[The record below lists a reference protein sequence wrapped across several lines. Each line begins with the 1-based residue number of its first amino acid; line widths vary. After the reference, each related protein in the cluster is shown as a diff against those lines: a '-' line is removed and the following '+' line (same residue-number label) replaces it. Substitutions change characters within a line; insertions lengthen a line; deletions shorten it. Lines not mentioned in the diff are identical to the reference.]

1 MQINVALDENNV
13 NQAKTIREAWYPNTT
28 VRQTRDAFIFNDALD
43 RFGGK
48 AEDLLQ
54 IIEKEDGKSTV
65 QRMLTIKADS
75 NERLKTIAASIE
87 KSIAATYR
95 AIISY
100 TIGSLGDVAIET
112 KEVKTEIG
120 ATQLVKEKVLLLEK
134 QLAACNQTMEEI
146 KKILEEE

>member
-48 AEDLLQ
+48 AEDLLP

-112 KEVKTEIG
+112 KEVK
-120 ATQLVKEKVLLLEK
+120 LK
-134 QLAACNQTMEEI
+134 
-146 KKILEEE
+146 

>member
-48 AEDLLQ
+48 AEDLVP
-54 IIEKEDGKSTV
+54 IIEEEDGKSTV

-100 TIGSLGDVAIET
+100 TIGSLGDIAIET

-120 ATQLVKEKVLLLEK
+120 ATQLIREKVLLLEK

>member
-48 AEDLLQ
+48 AEDLLP
-54 IIEKEDGKSTV
+54 IIEEDGKSTV
-65 QRMLTIKADS
+65 QRMLTIKS
-75 NERLKTIAASIE
+75 NSYERLKTIAASIE

-100 TIGSLGDVAIET
+100 TIGSLGDIAIET
-112 KEVKTEIG
+112 KEMKTEIG

-134 QLAACNQTMEEI
+134 QLAACNKTLEEI
-146 KKILEEE
+146 SKILEEE

>member
-48 AEDLLQ
+48 AEDLLP

-100 TIGSLGDVAIET
+100 TIESLGDIATET
-112 KEVKTEIG
+112 KEVKTVG

-134 QLAACNQTMEEI
+134 QLAACNQTKEEI
-146 KKILEEE
+146 KRILEEE

>member
-48 AEDLLQ
+48 AEDLLP

-75 NERLKTIAASIE
+75 NERLKTNCSNLQ
-87 KSIAATYR
+87 SNYFL
-95 AIISY
+95 SY
-100 TIGSLGDVAIET
+100 WKPRRCS
-112 KEVKTEIG
+112 
-120 ATQLVKEKVLLLEK
+120 
-134 QLAACNQTMEEI
+134 N
-146 KKILEEE
+146 

>member
-48 AEDLLQ
+48 AEDLLS

-120 ATQLVKEKVLLLEK
+120 ATQLVKEKVSLLEK

>member
-48 AEDLLQ
+48 AEDLLP

-100 TIGSLGDVAIET
+100 TIETLGDIATET

-146 KKILEEE
+146 KRILEEE

>member
-1 MQINVALDENNV
+1 
-13 NQAKTIREAWYPNTT
+13 
-28 VRQTRDAFIFNDALD
+28 
-43 RFGGK
+43 
-48 AEDLLQ
+48 
-54 IIEKEDGKSTV
+54 
-65 QRMLTIKADS
+65 MLTIKADS

-100 TIGSLGDVAIET
+100 TIESLENIATET

-134 QLAACNQTMEEI
+134 QLAACNQTMEAI

>member
-43 RFGGK
+43 RFGGN
-48 AEDLLQ
+48 AEDLLP

>member
-48 AEDLLQ
+48 AEDLLP

-112 KEVKTEIG
+112 KEVKTEIR